1 MKRTTITLPD
11 DLAALVDHEARRR
24 GSSVSDVI
32 RQTISAALVEKI
44 RKIPFAAICDDQD
57 LVTGEEMEQALEGWG
72 DDIDRRG
79 R

>member
-11 DLAALVDHEARRR
+11 DLAELVDHEARRR

-32 RQTISAALVEKI
+32 RQTISAALVEKT
-44 RKIPFAAICDDQD
+44 RKIPFAGICDDHD
-57 LVTGEEMEQALEGWG
+57 LVTGEDMEQALEGWG

>member
-1 MKRTTITLPD
+1 MRRTTITLPE
-11 DLAALVDHEARRR
+11 DLAELVAHEARRR

-32 RQTISAALVEKI
+32 RQTISAALVEKK
-44 RKIPFAAICDDQD
+44 RRIPFAAICDDGN
-57 LVTGEEMEQALEGWG
+57 LVTGEEMEQALEGWS